1 MWHLVI
7 RSTFYAFFFI
17 FGLVGNIFVI
27 SLYIFKMKQSHFR
40 WLVIHHALSDTL
52 WVTVSFMHILH
63 LLFNNG
69 KWNIGVFMCKFIT
82 FIGPLTVN
90 VSAWILC
97 LMGYERYRAICNP
110 FSRRFSRKI
119 IHKSVAVCWVICI
132 GLNFVLIWRLNV
144 VDGKCYPVFK
154 SHTEYVL
161 NVSMT
166 FMANSV
172 IPIVLLFYYLLCVVV
187 TFRKRAIYINNI
199 KRFKSSIIVGS
210 SIFHFNTNESIEI
223 KPNISEKSNFN
234 ANESIEIKPNALEK
248 SNFNPNDF
256 IEIKPNVSEKRL
268 SIRGIPKTLERLSTR
283 EAIIP
288 ESELLNMSC
297 TSGPTFDS
305 SETTS
310 SVTNEKIKRQVVS
323 LSMHSVDIFQP
334 NEALFNRRNK
344 RHCVSNYDQ
353 IPSENFTSAI
363 KLPPRSNS
371 CQNYS
376 TSNHIFSLG
385 RASTGSFPKYE
396 FSANRSSR
404 TSITSISRR
413 RQSMQNLLIKMNK
426 KKDSFTEIANI
437 RIKDLRDRATV
448 NILLFT
454 AVVFFLSTF
463 PYTAFDIVISILQ
476 KDTFIGVGKSECKTT
491 LEVVKEWLYILLLS
505 RSVMNVFI
513 NCGKFSYIYQ
523 YANKLLRCT
532 QRHSNQSVTK

>member
-69 KWNIGVFMCKFIT
+69 KWNIGVFMCKFLT

-97 LMGYERYRAICNP
+97 LMGYERYRAICRP

-161 NVSMT
+161 NVLMT

-172 IPIVLLFYYLLCVVV
+172 IPIVLLFYYLLCVIV

-210 SIFHFNTNESIEI
+210 SIFHFNANDSIEI
-223 KPNISEKSNFN
+223 KPNVSEKSKLN
-234 ANESIEIKPNALEK
+234 ANDS
-248 SNFNPNDF
+248 

-305 SETTS
+305 SETVQTLS
-310 SVTNEKIKRQVVS
+310 ATNGKIKRQVVS

-334 NEALFNRRNK
+334 NEALFFNRRNK

-353 IPSENFTSAI
+353 IPSENFPSAI

-376 TSNHIFSLG
+376 TVNHVFSLG

-413 RQSMQNLLIKMNK
+413 RQSIQNLLIKMNK

-463 PYTAFDIVISILQ
+463 PYTAFDIAISILQ

-523 YANKLLRCT
+523 YAIKLLRCT
-532 QRHSNQSVTK
+532 QRRSNQSATK